1 MKKSKLKKTSY
12 LTRKFKFIPKFSLK
26 ISSYEKLAMKS
37 KFELPRFYDV
47 IIRNSVFELGFLT
60 REFQI
65 SLSCQT
71 DSSLYSFTA
80 LKVVII

>member
-37 KFELPRFYDV
+37 KFELPRFYD
-47 IIRNSVFELGFLT
+47 NSVFELGFLT